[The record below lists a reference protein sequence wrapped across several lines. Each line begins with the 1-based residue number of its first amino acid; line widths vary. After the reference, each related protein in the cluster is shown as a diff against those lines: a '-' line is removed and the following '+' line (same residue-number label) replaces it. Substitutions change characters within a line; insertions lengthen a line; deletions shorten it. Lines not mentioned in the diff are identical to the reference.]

1 MSAKTDGTGVVGQEG
16 LNSSASEFNSIEF
29 QIEQAFGKIAT
40 TRLVKVM
47 SVESAGELAPV
58 GFVDVKPMV
67 NLVNGLLGDSMQH
80 GIIYGVPY
88 FRLQGGKN
96 AIIIDPVVG
105 DIGFVVVADR
115 DSSIVKQTKT
125 FGNPGSDRRF
135 SLSDG
140 LYVGGVLND
149 TPEQYIQFNSDGVT
163 IADKNGNKIEMKTG
177 GIFLTCASLV
187 VNGNIQL
194 SGSLQNIGGGTYTG
208 TLYCADIVVNSVSF
222 NNHVHNYVRPST
234 GGVLTVTG
242 GPHL

>member
-1 MSAKTDGTGVVGQEG
+1 MSSKTDGSGIVGQEG

-47 SVESAGELAPV
+47 GVESAGELAPV

-96 AIIIDPVVG
+96 AIIMDPVVG

-115 DSSIVKQTKT
+115 DSSIVKQTKE

-140 LYVGGVLND
+140 IYIGGVLND
-149 TPEQYIQFNSDGVT
+149 TPEQYVQFNSAGVT

-177 GIFLTCASLV
+177 GIFLTCSALV
-187 VNGNIQL
+187 VNGNIQM
-194 SGSLQNIGGGTYTG
+194 SGSLQDVGGGVYTG

-222 NNHVHNYVRPST
+222 NNHVHNYIRPNT
-234 GGVLTVTG
+234 GGVLTTTG